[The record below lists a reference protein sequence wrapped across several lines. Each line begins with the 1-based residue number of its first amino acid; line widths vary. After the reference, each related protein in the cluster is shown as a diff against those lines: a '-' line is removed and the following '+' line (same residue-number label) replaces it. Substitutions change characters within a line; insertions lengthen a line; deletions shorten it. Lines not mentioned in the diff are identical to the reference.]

1 MREGTIRTILNL
13 SSAFVQVNRI
23 SRTMH
28 AQIQRAV
35 TKQAVTFPQ
44 TFVAGKILT
53 IPVLKKTM

>member
-13 SSAFVQVNRI
+13 PSAFVQIGRI
-23 SRTMH
+23 SRTMR

-35 TKQAVTFPQ
+35 TKQAVTFLQ
-44 TFVAGKILT
+44 AFVAGKILT